1 MMRFCM
7 SHKFRPKDWINRELV
22 YCFVGKQWRGVE
34 ACLCPNG
41 LGAKFDFV
49 FRRGVCLA
57 IAFGALSLWAQVKS
71 AKQYIDSFSR
81 AAMVEMQTYG
91 VPASITLGQGIL
103 ESASG
108 NSKLAVECNNH
119 FGIKCRSTWTGGTC
133 LADDDAKDE
142 CFRSYPSAMDS
153 YRDHSLFLKNSKRY
167 ASLFELPAT
176 DYVNWAHGLRLAGY
190 ATNPAYGDILIGVI
204 KRYRLGYYD
213 SLVVLGPEYFTGR
226 ADTLLAMEINGLPA
240 AAVRQGQG
248 VGTISEQGGV
258 PVSKLYKY
266 NDLQPGAP
274 VNPGDILYLKPK
286 RRESNLASSHTV
298 KQGEHIRDI
307 AQQYGIRTRA
317 LYKMNLLDYESQEQ
331 VSPGEELVLQGS
343 RPDKPSTY
351 VLPSTSAQDTVFSR
365 DGNKAYHVVRRGET
379 LDAVAQR
386 YGLDRV
392 DLFRWNNL
400 ESMELSP
407 GQVLI
412 LNPGLRSGMQSST
425 EGSSG
430 TRLVEKH
437 QVQSGE
443 TLWSIARMYR
453 LSVEELMGY
462 NDLSASG
469 HIQTGQWLWLVSAEG
484 RSESATSSSRV
495 HFVKPGETLFR
506 ISQMYGVSVND
517 IMTKNDLSHSQ
528 IKVGDR
534 LLIP

>member
-1 MMRFCM
+1 MRFCIP
-7 SHKFRPKDWINRELV
+7 HKFRPKDWINRDSV
-22 YCFVGKQWRGVE
+22 YCFVGKGRSSAE
-34 ACLCPNG
+34 ARLCPNG
-41 LGAKFDFV
+41 PIFKFDLV

-57 IAFGALSLWAQVKS
+57 MAFGALSIWAQVKS
-71 AKQYIDSFSR
+71 ARQYIDSFSR

-240 AAVRQGQG
+240 AAVRKGQG
-248 VGTISEQGGV
+248 VGTISQQGGV

-286 RRESNLASSHTV
+286 RRESNMASSHTV

-331 VSPGEELVLQGS
+331 VSPGEQLVLQGS
-343 RPDKPSTY
+343 RNDKPSTY
-351 VLPSTSAQDTVFSR
+351 VLPAASIQDTVYTR

-379 LDAVAQR
+379 LDAVALR

-400 ESMELSP
+400 ESMELVP

-412 LNPGLRSGMQSST
+412 LNPGLRSGMESST
-425 EGSSG
+425 EGQSG

-437 QVQSGE
+437 QVQPGE
-443 TLWSIARMYR
+443 TLWSIARSYQ
-453 LSVEELMGY
+453 LSVDDLIQFNG
-462 NDLSASG
+462 LSASG
-469 HIQTGQWLWLVSAEG
+469 SIMAGQWLWLVSTQG
-484 RSESATSSSRV
+484 QSQSSQSSSRV

-506 ISQMYGVSVND
+506 ISQLYGVSVD
-517 IMTKNDLSHSQ
+517 EVMMKNELSNTQ
-528 IKVGDR
+528 IQVGDR

>member
-1 MMRFCM
+1 MF
-7 SHKFRPKDWINRELV
+7 HKFRPKYWINRELV
-22 YCFVGKQWRGVE
+22 YCFVGKPRSGAE
-34 ACLCPNG
+34 AF
-41 LGAKFDFV
+41 LGPKRLEVKFDFV

-57 IAFGALSLWAQVKS
+57 VAFGVLSLWAQVKS

-248 VGTISEQGGV
+248 VSTISQQGGV

-286 RRESNLASSHTV
+286 RRESNLATSHTV

-343 RPDKPSTY
+343 RPAKPSTY
-351 VLPSTSAQDTVFSR
+351 VLPSATVQDTVYSR

-379 LDAVAQR
+379 LEALALR

-400 ESMELSP
+400 ESMELFP

-412 LNPGLRSGMQSST
+412 LNPGLRSGMQSSS
-425 EGSSG
+425 EGNSHS
-430 TRLVEKH
+430 RLVEKH
-437 QVQSGE
+437 QVQAGE

-453 LSVEELMGY
+453 LSVEELMSFNEWSNAG
-462 NDLSASG
+462 N
-469 HIQTGQWLWLVSAEG
+469 IQIGQWLWLVSSQG
-484 RSESATSSSRV
+484 RSEEVPAASRV

-506 ISQMYGVSVND
+506 ISQLYGVSVDD
-517 IMTKNDLSHSQ
+517 IMTKNELSHTH

-534 LLIP
+534 LEIP

>member
-1 MMRFCM
+1 M
-7 SHKFRPKDWINRELV
+7 S
-22 YCFVGKQWRGVE
+22 GAE
-34 ACLCPNG
+34 AFLCPRG
-41 LGAKFDFV
+41 LEIKFGPV
-49 FRRGVCLA
+49 LRHWVGMILAMGVLTA
-57 IAFGALSLWAQVKS
+57 SAQVKS
-71 AKQYIDSFSR
+71 ARQYIDSFSR

-190 ATNPAYGDILIGVI
+190 ATNPAYGDILVGVI

-248 VGTISEQGGV
+248 VGTISQQGGV

-286 RRESNLASSHTV
+286 RRESNLSSFHTV

-317 LYKMNLLDYESQEQ
+317 LYKMNQLDYESQEQ
-331 VSPGEELVLQGS
+331 VSPGEQLVLQGS
-343 RPDKPSTY
+343 RNDKPSTY
-351 VLPSTSAQDTVFSR
+351 VLPAATPPDTVYSR
-365 DGNKAYHVVRRGET
+365 DGNKAYHVVRRGES
-379 LDAVAQR
+379 LDAIALR

-400 ESMELSP
+400 ESMELAP

-412 LNPGLRSGMQSST
+412 LNPGLRSGMQSSV
-425 EGSSG
+425 EGNQSS
-430 TRLVEKH
+430 RLVEKH
-437 QVQSGE
+437 RVEVGE
-443 TLWSIARMYR
+443 TLWSIARLYGV
-453 LSVEELMGY
+453 SVEDLILYNEL
-462 NDLSASG
+462 ASSG
-469 HIQTGQWLWLVSAEG
+469 SIQAGQWLWLVQKEA
-484 RSESATSSSRV
+484 RNQPLTAPTRV

-506 ISQMYGVSVND
+506 LSQLYGVSVED
-517 IMTKNDLSHSQ
+517 IMAKNHLSNSQ
-528 IKVGDR
+528 IQVGER
-534 LLIP
+534 LMIP